1 LVPESFD
8 AFFGGSSAASGALIG
23 LLFVAV
29 TLRPDSIF
37 GEKAA
42 QKGVAMAG
50 SAFTALVN
58 AFFLS
63 LSALLPRV
71 GFGWWASALALVSLY
86 STWTLNRRVTM
97 PGSQRV
103 ILLVSV
109 VVYLGE
115 LVNGVL
121 LIMRPHDTAIVYNL
135 TDSII
140 AAFAVALFRAWGLIQ
155 GRHTEDERV
164 VDPG

>member
-1 LVPESFD
+1 MVPESFYG
-8 AFFGGSSAASGALIG
+8 FFQGSSAASGALIG

-29 TLRPDSIF
+29 TLRPESIF

-42 QKGVAMAG
+42 QKGMAMAG

-63 LSALLPRV
+63 LSALLPKV
-71 GFGWWASALALVSLY
+71 GFGYWAVALSLVSLY
-86 STWTLNRRVTM
+86 STWALNRRIVLQ
-97 PGSQRV
+97 GSERL
-103 ILLVSV
+103 ILLVSL
-109 VVYLGE
+109 VVYLVE
-115 LVNGVL
+115 LVNGVWL
-121 LIMRPHDTAIVYNL
+121 VARPHDTSIVYNL

-155 GRHTEDERV
+155 GRHTETDQAVEK
-164 VDPG
+164 G